1 MEIRQC
7 VCGKYPRFIQPDLNY
22 SDMWLQCECG
32 RYTRNTGGFHYA
44 TEISDIEAKIAAI
57 KLWNKEE
64 IMEIYI

>member
-7 VCGKYPRFIQPDLNY
+7 VCGKYPKFIQPNFNY
-22 SDMWLQCECG
+22 STMWLQCECG
-32 RYTRNTGGFHYA
+32 RYTKSTGGFHYGS
-44 TEISDIEAKIAAI
+44 EISETEAKIDAI